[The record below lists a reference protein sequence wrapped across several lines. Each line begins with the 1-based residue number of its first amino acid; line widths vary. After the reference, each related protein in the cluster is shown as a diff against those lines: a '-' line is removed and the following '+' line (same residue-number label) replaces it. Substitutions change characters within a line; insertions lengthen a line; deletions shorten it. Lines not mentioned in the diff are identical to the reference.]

1 MASCDFIHDG
11 RIASS
16 NEDDRVLYFE
26 CLSYKSN
33 ILNSTAAQ
41 FTAEHD
47 DQTVDARNLNNLV
60 LVNID
65 ETPQTCCGAAT
76 DDEHYEMVIAT
87 RGHVSK
93 TSVSLCITR
102 LVFFAEV
109 FIWSYR
115 HLPTHQLVFLSL
127 WQCLIERSQR
137 CFWVADVSVWISC
150 CYFSKYASC
159 DALKVTRRRV
169 SPYDGNG
176 SVLSQR
182 HNSE

>member
-1 MASCDFIHDG
+1 MASCDFIHDE
-11 RIASS
+11 RTASS
-16 NEDDRVLYFE
+16 DEDDRDLYFA

-41 FTAEHD
+41 FIAEHD

-60 LVNID
+60 LFNID
-65 ETPQTCCGAAT
+65 ETSRTCCGAAT

-115 HLPTHQLVFLSL
+115 HLPAHQLVFFH
-127 WQCLIERSQR
+127 C
-137 CFWVADVSVWISC
+137 
-150 CYFSKYASC
+150 
-159 DALKVTRRRV
+159 
-169 SPYDGNG
+169 GN
-176 SVLSQR
+176 VLSR
-182 HNSE
+182 GASVASELLT